1 MADLVF
7 VLIAVGFFALMVL
20 LVRACDHIIGPD
32 GPDLVDG
39 DRPEAEAAGSIV
51 EKEMSA

>member
-7 VLIAVGFFALMVL
+7 VLITVGFFALMVL

-32 GPDLVDG
+32 GPGLVDG
-39 DRPEAEAAGSIV
+39 ERAGVPAAGAIV

>member
-39 DRPEAEAAGSIV
+39 DRSDVPAGDSIV
-51 EKEMSA
+51 EQVVA